1 MPTATCHHASIGV
14 DASPFT
20 LNAGLGVK
28 VWCRVCGQVGTP
40 EASLRPRQ
48 PRSIHPYRSP
58 RAKGPTCADGDHAG
72 WLAEED
78 AFGADWR
85 AAEDRS

>member
-1 MPTATCHHASIGV
+1 MQPSMCPHPSIGV

-28 VWCRVCGQVGTP
+28 VWCRVCGQLGTP
-40 EASLRPRQ
+40 EAPLRPRQ
-48 PRSIHPYRSP
+48 PRSVHPYRGP
-58 RAKGPTCADGDHAG
+58 RAKGPTAADGDAADYQ
-72 WLAEED
+72 AEED

-85 AAEDRS
+85 AAEARS